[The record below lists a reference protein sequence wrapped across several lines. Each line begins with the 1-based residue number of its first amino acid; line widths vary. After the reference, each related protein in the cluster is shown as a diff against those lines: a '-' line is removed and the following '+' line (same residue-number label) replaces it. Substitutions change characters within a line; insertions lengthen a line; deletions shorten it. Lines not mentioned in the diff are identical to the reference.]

1 MSYEKLRE
9 ACAAACMRAMRSRGG
24 LIVKSSHYVVCRNEV
39 LAVPLPDDYEATKS
53 GWNSYLETRSKINPP
68 RSIGVIIRG
77 HEAIEMSNPM
87 GDVYGGRQQG
97 KFNKDQK

>member
-1 MSYEKLRE
+1 MAIKNIY
-9 ACAAACMRAMRSRGG
+9 
-24 LIVKSSHYVVCRNEV
+24 VKKNDFLHIHV
-39 LAVPLPDDYEATKS
+39 LPDDYEATKS
-53 GWNSYLETRSKINPP
+53 GWNSYLEARSKINPP

-97 KFNKDQK
+97 NFNEKYK